1 MSRTINQKDILLSGD
16 TKYRVGKNSR
26 CSDILKKYK
35 LTKFIDCGW
44 EGCVYQACTDEKD
57 TKQCYVV
64 KIIPN
69 LKQGIN
75 NPDIKMSL
83 LMGNKDIGPKVIE
96 VFECD
101 AEIML
106 NKGWTKTKIV
116 LIIMEELEM
125 SIKKYQEKYPV
136 EYDDTKNIIISKIN
150 ELEQKMAE
158 LGWKHPDLHE
168 DNILVNIDN
177 NNNVVKIR
185 FIDFSRLQK
194 VNY

>member
-1 MSRTINQKDILLSGD
+1 MSRSNTNQKDILLSGE

-26 CSDILKKYK
+26 CSEILKKYK

-44 EGCVYQACTDEKD
+44 EGCVYQACTQDK
-57 TKQCYVV
+57 KCYVV

-75 NPDIKMSL
+75 NPDIKMSI

-101 AEIML
+101 AEILL

-125 SIKKYQEKYPV
+125 SIKIYKEKYPN
-136 EYDDTKNIIISKIN
+136 EYNNTKNTIISKIT
-150 ELEQKMAE
+150 ELEQNMTE

-168 DNILVNIDN
+168 DNILINIDS
-177 NNNVVKIR
+177 NNNVVKLR

-194 VNY
+194 IK